1 MPGPNQIEIRPL
13 YEISDFGDVLTPEAA
28 ELHQQAHDKA
38 GSR

>member
-28 ELHQQAHDKA
+28 ELHQQARDKA